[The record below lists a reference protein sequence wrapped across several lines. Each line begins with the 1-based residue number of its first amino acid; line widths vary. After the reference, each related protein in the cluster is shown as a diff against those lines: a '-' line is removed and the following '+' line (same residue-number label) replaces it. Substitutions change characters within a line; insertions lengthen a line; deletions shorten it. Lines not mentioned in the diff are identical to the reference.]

1 MRRISVRSW
10 FPALLAATLLAL
22 PAGAQ
27 SLRGRV
33 IDHGTGAPVAQAQ
46 VRVLDIHG
54 NTVRSVLT
62 DSAGAFH
69 AALSITGRYT
79 LQATRVGYRE
89 VNTPPVDVLTT
100 DDFEVEVRIATRV
113 VPLAPL
119 TVTTRRAPLVADG
132 TLMRRGYYG
141 RQSAYARLG
150 ALYLDREY
158 LDKRSAFQTSD
169 IFREVMG
176 MRAAPGPNRT
186 TLLTMRGGCL
196 ASIFVDGVHVNRQDV
211 SQEPATASMRSLRDA
226 MNSNATARGSD
237 PVSID
242 DLVIPS
248 SIAAIEIYQ
257 ANQVPAEF
265 QNFQARPCGAVVIW
279 TGRELA

>member
-1 MRRISVRSW
+1 MCAISARAL
-10 FPALLAATLLAL
+10 FAALLAASLICL

-27 SLRGRV
+27 TLRGRV
-33 IDHGTGAPVAQAQ
+33 IDHATGAPVSQAQ

-54 NTVRSVLT
+54 NSVRTVLT
-62 DSAGAFH
+62 DTAGAFV
-69 AALSITGRYT
+69 APLALTGRYT

-89 VNTPPVDVLTT
+89 VDTPPLDVLTT
-100 DDFEVEVRIATRV
+100 DDFEVEVRISTRV

-141 RQSAYARLG
+141 RQSAYQQLG
-150 ALYLDREY
+150 AMYLDREY
-158 LDKRSAFQTSD
+158 LDQRSAFQTSD
-169 IFREVMG
+169 IFREVQG

-186 TLLTMRGGCL
+186 TLITMRGGCL

-211 SQEPATASMRSLRDA
+211 SQEPATGSTRSLRDA
-226 MNSNATARGSD
+226 MSGGVNRRGAD

-248 SIAAIEIYQ
+248 AIAAIEIYQ

-279 TGRELA
+279 TGRELS